1 MVSVIS
7 PTLCFPFFDGTT
19 CDKVLHKAVSI
30 NPGQEDLRNYTY
42 VLGSLYTLQIA
53 IIRPL
58 FRFLAFGCQ
67 TKRAAIVDTHRIRE
81 LYGNAIIVMED
92 MLRLWLAIAALGAYI
107 SIKAIYRLYF
117 HPLSHIPGPKLAA
130 CSHLYEFYYNVIL
143 SGKFLFEMERMHQK
157 YG

>member
-1 MVSVIS
+1 M
-7 PTLCFPFFDGTT
+7 TLDAQQTVT
-19 CDKVLHKAVSI
+19 IDK
-30 NPGQEDLRNYTY
+30 
-42 VLGSLYTLQIA
+42 
-53 IIRPL
+53 
-58 FRFLAFGCQ
+58 
-67 TKRAAIVDTHRIRE
+67 HRISKVYE
-81 LYGNAIIVMED
+81 NSIIMTGD
-92 MLRLWLAIAALGAYI
+92 ILRLWVAIVALGAYI